1 MEFGAEIDGSEDFF
15 QVRISNIT
23 WYFVFLIS
31 LLSDNP
37 FDEVSVFWAHSQLEI
52 ICCTQHN
59 IQHMFDCPLK
69 GVITIELTLNIE
81 YHYSLLT

>member
-31 LLSDNP
+31 P
-37 FDEVSVFWAHSQLEI
+37 CYPKI
-52 ICCTQHN
+52 ICSRYN
-59 IQHMFDCPLK
+59 VKHMFDCPLT